1 VFATPTPEGNG
12 QWNMGAYSNPQV
24 DAITDEIRNEIDESK
39 RNALIHKAYTLIN
52 DDFAIIPLFE
62 PALVWA
68 TRKNIKL
75 DQRAD
80 ERFELR
86 SVMKN

>member
-1 VFATPTPEGNG
+1 MTA
-12 QWNMGAYSNPQV
+12 Q
-24 DAITDEIRNEIDESK
+24 IRDEIDETK
-39 RNALIHKAYTLIN
+39 RNALIHKAFKLVI
-52 DDFAIIPLFE
+52 DDYAIIPLFE

-68 TRKNIKL
+68 TRKNVKL

-86 SVMKN
+86 SVVKN